1 MIDLT
6 EFISEKLHINADSK
20 PKEADAT
27 THKIGDILF
36 GSGGY
41 TMILPHFYQV
51 ISRTAKSYK
60 VKELKQKIVSGGG
73 FQGEVEPIRN
83 EFKDDTI
90 YKCVVSKYGNLKI
103 DGHQVNLWDG
113 KPKQYDHLD

>member
-1 MIDLT
+1 MINLN

-27 THKIGDILF
+27 THKVGDVLY
-36 GSGGY
+36 GQGGWS
-41 TMILPHFYQV
+41 MILPHFYQV
-51 ISRTAKSYK
+51 ISRTAKSYR

-83 EFKDDTI
+83 EFKDNKE
-90 YKCVVSKYGNLKI
+90 YRCVVSKYGLKI
-103 DGHQVNLWDG
+103 DGHRVELWDG